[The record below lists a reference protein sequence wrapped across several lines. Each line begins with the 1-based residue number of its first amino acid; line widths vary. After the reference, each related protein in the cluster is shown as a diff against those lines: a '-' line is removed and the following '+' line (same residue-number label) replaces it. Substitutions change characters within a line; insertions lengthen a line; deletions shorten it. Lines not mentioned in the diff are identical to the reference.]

1 MYYTNQQEKVK
12 GSVQR
17 VNNKEDIVRA
27 HHVLVEVDQK
37 EDSTL
42 KVNIKDKC
50 PVYLCSFSERQKVPA
65 LPVKRQISFRG

>member
-17 VNNKEDIVRA
+17 VNNVEDNGRA

-37 EDSTL
+37 EDSTF

>member
-1 MYYTNQQEKVK
+1 MYTNQQEKVE
-12 GSVQR
+12 GNVQR
-17 VNNKEDIVRA
+17 VNNVEDIVRA

-50 PVYLCSFSERQKVPA
+50 PVYLRSFSERQKVPA
-65 LPVKRQISFRG
+65 LPVKRQISF